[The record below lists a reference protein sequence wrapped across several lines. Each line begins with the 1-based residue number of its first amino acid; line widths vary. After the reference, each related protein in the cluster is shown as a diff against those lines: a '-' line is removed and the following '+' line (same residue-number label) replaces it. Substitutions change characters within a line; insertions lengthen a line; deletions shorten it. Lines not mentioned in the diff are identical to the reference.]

1 MDNDEQWLERALT
14 RERESLDAGSGV
26 MGELF
31 KQYDQALCEIRVSV
45 NDFLVRYEDE
55 QGSAYDKAAKS
66 LNTSEIQEWK
76 DSVNDWAQSIGEEK
90 DDAAKQL
97 LQSRLKS
104 VKCSDPPL
112 TRLDLASRQIRI
124 ALDDL
129 SAKNVRQ
136 MWNAFE
142 SLYSEAYYKKIFD
155 IEQRYGLL
163 REFKKPDAKLDDVLS
178 HPWSGLNFTDRMA
191 ENINMLHFQ
200 MRETIIHGLIHGK
213 SSIEILKDL
222 SDQTG
227 ASYKHLERLVQTE
240 SAYFH
245 SEAIRMAYEASGVKQ
260 YEYVAKLDRRTSDT
274 CLSLDGKKFNVSDA
288 KRGINYPPMHPR
300 CRSTTIENADGID
313 ESRMSGPPLPK
324 DMTYEQWHKE
334 RVEGTGKPEVERGS
348 TPLEHRYAIDP
359 DTKKPVDF
367 EWIPSRKIDP
377 VAEEDMLD
385 RVSELKGLLSNSVLK
400 KVGNFAWMKVNIE
413 GVTKKEFY
421 AHSRVNSRNGNP
433 KLNDISVVEEN
444 KPPIFKA
451 TEAPGPDGIPY
462 SREPDSEYKMFNDL
476 ASQLGNNVNAKGYI
490 KLFTEKDTC
499 GSCNNIISKFKEKY
513 PNIIIEIVHNGGI
526 PVIPKK

>member
-1 MDNDEQWLERALT
+1 MN
-14 RERESLDAGSGV
+14 
-26 MGELF
+26 
-31 KQYDQALCEIRVSV
+31 
-45 NDFLVRYEDE
+45 
-55 QGSAYDKAAKS
+55 AA
-66 LNTSEIQEWK
+66 EIQEWK
-76 DSVNDWAQSIGEEK
+76 DSVNDWAQRIDEEK

-112 TRLDLASRQIRI
+112 TRLDLASRQMRI

-178 HPWSGLNFTDRMA
+178 HPWSGVNFTDRMA
-191 ENINMLHFQ
+191 ENISMLHFQ

-245 SEAIRMAYEASGVKQ
+245 SEAIRMAYEATGVKQ

-288 KRGINYPPMHPR
+288 KRGTNYPPMHPR
-300 CRSTTIENADGID
+300 CRSTTIEIANGMD
-313 ESRMSGPPLPK
+313 ESLLSGQPLPK
-324 DMTYEQWHKE
+324 DMTYEQWHME
-334 RVEGTGKPEVERGS
+334 RVEGTGEVGGWFPTR
-348 TPLEHRYAIDP
+348 LIDP
-359 DTKKPVDF
+359 D
-367 EWIPSRKIDP
+367 
-377 VAEEDMLD
+377 AEGHIIQ
-385 RVSELKGLLSNSVLK
+385 RVSELKTRLSNGALNKS
-400 KVGNFAWMKVNIE
+400 GSNFAYAEIYIT
-413 GVTKKEFY
+413 GIKKEFY
-421 AHSRVNSRNGNP
+421 AHSQVDGPPPPHQTNMNYDGFSFKPQGEVRYPAEDAPNSIGKLIPRNG
-433 KLNDISVVEEN
+433 D
-444 KPPIFKA
+444 
-451 TEAPGPDGIPY
+451 TEHKII
-462 SREPDSEYKMFNDL
+462 NDL
-476 ASQLGNNVNAKGYI
+476 ANQLGKPNSSIKGKI
-490 KLFTEKDTC
+490 KLFTENDTC
-499 GSCNNIISKFKEKY
+499 ASCNKNIRDFKKDY
-513 PNIIIEIVHNGGI
+513 PNIIIEIIHNNGNK
-526 PVIPKK
+526 IPKK